1 MKVSLITVSYNS
13 ARTIRDTLVS
23 VQKQT
28 YKDIEYIVVD
38 GHSADGTVEIV
49 KQFLDSAKDASQDSA
64 KDVSQDASQDSAKD
78 AMQDSSKDVSQDA
91 MQDSAKDVSQDAMQG
106 RSEDAMQDSAKGVV
120 TKFLCEKDKGIYD
133 AMNKGLALA
142 TGDIIGVL
150 NSDDFYCSNDVI
162 ENVVRAFQEN
172 ETDCLYGDL
181 NYVDPIDTSKIVRKW
196 RSGAYLRENFLKG
209 WMPPHPTFFV
219 KKSCYDS
226 FGTFDTQ
233 FKSAAD
239 YELMLR
245 FLFKEWCSAQHLPK
259 VMIHM
264 RAGGV
269 SNVSLK
275 NRIRA
280 NREDRLAWKI
290 NGLKPKW
297 FTLLRKPLSK
307 LTQYF

>member
-1 MKVSLITVSYNS
+1 MEGTSKPMKVSLITVSYNS
-13 ARTIRDTLVS
+13 ARTIADTLKS
-23 VQKQT
+23 VQSQT

-38 GHSADGTVEIV
+38 GNSSDGTVEIV
-49 KQFLDSAKDASQDSA
+49 KQFLDD
-64 KDVSQDASQDSAKD
+64 
-78 AMQDSSKDVSQDA
+78 
-91 MQDSAKDVSQDAMQG
+91 SQDAMQG
-106 RSEDAMQDSAKGVV
+106 RSEGASQKLV
-120 TKFLCEKDKGIYD
+120 TKFLCERDKGIYD

-162 ENVVRAFQEN
+162 EEVVRAFQQN
-172 ETDCLYGDL
+172 NMDCLYGDL

-196 RSGAYLRENFLKG
+196 RSGVYRKENFLKG

-219 KKSCYDS
+219 RKTCYDK
-226 FGTFDTQ
+226 FGKFDTQ

-245 FLFKEWCSAQHLPK
+245 FLFKESCSAAHLPK

-307 LTQYF
+307 LIQYF

>member
-1 MKVSLITVSYNS
+1 LEEISDYMKVSIITVSYNS
-13 ARTIRDTLVS
+13 AKTISDTISS
-23 VQKQT
+23 VQKQS
-28 YKDIEYIVVD
+28 YKNIEYIVVD
-38 GHSADGTVEIV
+38 GKSTDGTTEIV
-49 KQFLDSAKDASQDSA
+49 TEFVDAT
-64 KDVSQDASQDSAKD
+64 
-78 AMQDSSKDVSQDA
+78 
-91 MQDSAKDVSQDAMQG
+91 QG
-106 RSEDAMQDSAKGVV
+106 RSEGASEEVV
-120 TKFLCEKDKGIYD
+120 TKFLCERDNGIYD

-150 NSDDFYCSNDVI
+150 NSDDFYCADDVI
-162 ENVVRAFQEN
+162 EQVVLAFQKN
-172 ETDCLYGDL
+172 NVDCLYGDL
-181 NYVDPIDTSKIVRKW
+181 NYVDSVDTSKIIRKW
-196 RSGAYLRENFLKG
+196 RSGVYNRENFLKG

-219 KKSCYDS
+219 KKSCYER
-226 FGTFDTQ
+226 FGTFNTQ

-245 FLFKEWCSAQHLPK
+245 FLFKESCSAQHLPL

-280 NREDRLAWKI
+280 NREDNLAWKI

-307 LTQYF
+307 LIQYL

>member
-13 ARTIRDTLVS
+13 AKTIADTLKS
-23 VQKQT
+23 VQSQT
-28 YKDIEYIVVD
+28 YNNIEYIVVD
-38 GHSADGTVEIV
+38 GKSTDGTVEIV
-49 KQFLDSAKDASQDSA
+49 KQFLDST
-64 KDVSQDASQDSAKD
+64 KDVSQDASQDLEKD
-78 AMQDSSKDVSQDA
+78 ASQ
-91 MQDSAKDVSQDAMQG
+91 
-106 RSEDAMQDSAKGVV
+106 GVV
-120 TKFLCEKDKGIYD
+120 TTFLCERDKGIYD

-162 ENVVRAFQEN
+162 ELVVRAFQEN

-181 NYVDPIDTSKIVRKW
+181 NYVDPNDTNKIVRKW
-196 RSGAYLRENFLKG
+196 RSGGYLRKKFLKG

-219 KKSCYDS
+219 KKSCYEK
-226 FGTFDTQ
+226 FGLFDTR

-245 FLFKEWCSAQHLPK
+245 FLFKESCSAQYMPK
-259 VMIHM
+259 VMSHM

-275 NRIRA
+275 KRRRA
-280 NREDRLAWKI
+280 NQEDRLAWKI

-307 LTQYF
+307 LIQYL

>member
-1 MKVSLITVSYNS
+1 MKVSIITVSYNS
-13 ARTIRDTLVS
+13 ARTIADTIVS

-28 YKDIEYIVVD
+28 YKNIEYIVVD
-38 GHSADGTVEIV
+38 GLSSDGTIEIV
-49 KQFLDSAKDASQDSA
+49 KQFLYAEQG
-64 KDVSQDASQDSAKD
+64 
-78 AMQDSSKDVSQDA
+78 
-91 MQDSAKDVSQDAMQG
+91 AMQG
-106 RSEDAMQDSAKGVV
+106 RSEGASQDLPEDLSKNLFNVASQGVV
-120 TKFLCEKDKGIYD
+120 KKFLCERDKGIYD
-133 AMNKGLALA
+133 AMNKGIALA

-150 NSDDFYCSNDVI
+150 NSDDFYCSDDVI
-162 ENVVRAFQEN
+162 EQVVRAFQEN
-172 ETDCLYGDL
+172 KTDCLYGDL

-196 RSGAYLRENFLKG
+196 RSGAYQRANFLKG

-219 KKSCYDS
+219 KKSCYEKL
-226 FGTFDTQ
+226 GLFDTQ

-245 FLFKEWCSAQHLPK
+245 FLFKQRCSAVYLPK
-259 VMIHM
+259 IMIHM

-280 NREDRLAWKI
+280 NQEDRLAWKI

-307 LTQYF
+307 LIQYF

>member
-13 ARTIRDTLVS
+13 AKTIVDTLES
-23 VQKQT
+23 VKAQT
-28 YKDIEYIVVD
+28 YGNIEYIIID
-38 GHSADGTVEIV
+38 GNSSDGTVDIV
-49 KQFLDSAKDASQDSA
+49 RQFVIAKQGT
-64 KDVSQDASQDSAKD
+64 
-78 AMQDSSKDVSQDA
+78 
-91 MQDSAKDVSQDAMQG
+91 MQG
-106 RSEDAMQDSAKGVV
+106 RSEGASQDLPEDLSKNLINVASQGVV
-120 TKFLCEKDKGIYD
+120 TTFLCEPDNGIYD

-162 ENVVRAFQEN
+162 EQVVYAFEEN
-172 ETDCLYGDL
+172 KTDCLYGDL
-181 NYVDPIDTSKIVRKW
+181 NYVDPIDTTKIVRKW
-196 RSGAYLRENFLKG
+196 RSGSFRKENFLKG

-219 KKSCYDS
+219 RKTCYEK
-226 FGTFDTQ
+226 FGKFDTR

-245 FLFKEWCSAQHLPK
+245 FLFKESCSALHLPK

-264 RAGGV
+264 RAGGI

-307 LTQYF
+307 LLQYF

>member
-38 GHSADGTVEIV
+38 GNSSDGTIEIV
-49 KQFLDSAKDASQDSA
+49 KQFVDAMQG
-64 KDVSQDASQDSAKD
+64 SAKD
-78 AMQDSSKDVSQDA
+78 AMQGRSEGV
-91 MQDSAKDVSQDAMQG
+91 MQGSAKDAMQG
-106 RSEDAMQDSAKGVV
+106 RSEDAMQGRSEGASQDLPKDLSKNLFNVASQGVV

-245 FLFKEWCSAQHLPK
+245 FLFKESCSAQHLPK
-259 VMIHM
+259 VMIHI

-269 SNVSLK
+269 RNVSLK

>member
-13 ARTIRDTLVS
+13 ANTIADTLKS
-23 VQKQT
+23 VQSQT
-28 YKDIEYIVVD
+28 YQDIEYIVVD
-38 GHSADGTVEIV
+38 GNSSDGTIEIV
-49 KQFLDSAKDASQDSA
+49 KQFLDASQ
-64 KDVSQDASQDSAKD
+64 
-78 AMQDSSKDVSQDA
+78 
-91 MQDSAKDVSQDAMQG
+91 
-106 RSEDAMQDSAKGVV
+106 GVV
-120 TKFLCEKDKGIYD
+120 TTFLCERDKGIYD
-133 AMNKGLALA
+133 AMNKGLAMA

-162 ENVVRAFQEN
+162 EEVVRAFQQN
-172 ETDCLYGDL
+172 KTDCLYGDL
-181 NYVDPIDTSKIVRKW
+181 NYVDPIDTYKIVRKW
-196 RSGAYLRENFLKG
+196 RSGSFRKENFLKG

-219 KKSCYDS
+219 RKTCYDR
-226 FGTFDTQ
+226 FGKFDTQ

-245 FLFKEWCSAQHLPK
+245 FLFKESCSAVHLPK

-307 LTQYF
+307 LIQYF

>member
-38 GHSADGTVEIV
+38 GNSTDGTVEIV
-49 KQFLDSAKDASQDSA
+49 KQFVVAKQGTMQGRSEGAMQGSAK
-64 KDVSQDASQDSAKD
+64 
-78 AMQDSSKDVSQDA
+78 
-91 MQDSAKDVSQDAMQG
+91 DAMQG
-106 RSEDAMQDSAKGVV
+106 RSEGASQDLPEDLSKNLFNVDSQGVV
-120 TKFLCEKDKGIYD
+120 TTFLCERDKGIYD
-133 AMNKGLALA
+133 AMNKGLAMA

-162 ENVVRAFQEN
+162 EEVVRAFEEN
-172 ETDCLYGDL
+172 KTDCLYGDL
-181 NYVDPIDTSKIVRKW
+181 NYVDPIDVNKIVRKW
-196 RSGAYLRENFLKG
+196 RSGAYRKENFLKG

-219 KKSCYDS
+219 KKSCYER

-245 FLFKEWCSAQHLPK
+245 FLFKESCSAQYLPK

-280 NREDRLAWKI
+280 NREDRMAWRI
-290 NGLKPKW
+290 NGVKPKW

-307 LTQYF
+307 LIQYF

>member
-13 ARTIRDTLVS
+13 ARTIADTLKS
-23 VQKQT
+23 VQSQT

-38 GHSADGTVEIV
+38 GNSSDGTIEIV
-49 KQFLDSAKDASQDSA
+49 KQFLDSA
-64 KDVSQDASQDSAKD
+64 KDVSQDASQDSG
-78 AMQDSSKDVSQDA
+78 KDVSQDA
-91 MQDSAKDVSQDAMQG
+91 SKDASQ
-106 RSEDAMQDSAKGVV
+106 GVV
-120 TKFLCEKDKGIYD
+120 TKFLCERDKGIYD
-133 AMNKGLALA
+133 AMNKGLAMA
-142 TGDIIGVL
+142 TGEVIGVL

-162 ENVVRAFQEN
+162 EEVVRAFQQN
-172 ETDCLYGDL
+172 NTDCLYGDL

-196 RSGAYLRENFLKG
+196 RSGSFRKQNFLKG

-219 KKSCYDS
+219 RKSCYDK
-226 FGTFDTQ
+226 FGKFDTQ

-245 FLFKEWCSAQHLPK
+245 FLFKESCSAVHLPK

-307 LTQYF
+307 LIQYF

>member
-13 ARTIRDTLVS
+13 AKTIADTLKS
-23 VQKQT
+23 VQSQT

-38 GHSADGTVEIV
+38 GNSRDGTIEIV
-49 KQFLDSAKDASQDSA
+49 KQFLDSA
-64 KDVSQDASQDSAKD
+64 KDVSQDASQDSEKD
-78 AMQDSSKDVSQDA
+78 ISQDT
-91 MQDSAKDVSQDAMQG
+91 
-106 RSEDAMQDSAKGVV
+106 GVV
-120 TKFLCEKDKGIYD
+120 KKFLCERDKGIYD
-133 AMNKGLALA
+133 AMNKGLAMA
-142 TGDIIGVL
+142 TGEVIGVL

-162 ENVVRAFQEN
+162 EEVVRAFQQN
-172 ETDCLYGDL
+172 NTDCLYGDL

-196 RSGAYLRENFLKG
+196 RSGSFRKQNFLKG

-219 KKSCYDS
+219 RKSCYDK
-226 FGTFDTQ
+226 FGKFDTQ

-245 FLFKEWCSAQHLPK
+245 FLFKESCSAVHLPK

-307 LTQYF
+307 LIQYF

>member
-1 MKVSLITVSYNS
+1 MRVSLITVSYNS
-13 ARTIRDTLVS
+13 AKTIADTLKS
-23 VQKQT
+23 VQSQT
-28 YKDIEYIVVD
+28 YRDIEYIVVD
-38 GHSADGTVEIV
+38 GNSSDGTVEIV
-49 KQFLDSAKDASQDSA
+49 KQFMYSSKG
-64 KDVSQDASQDSAKD
+64 VSQDALT
-78 AMQDSSKDVSQDA
+78 
-91 MQDSAKDVSQDAMQG
+91 
-106 RSEDAMQDSAKGVV
+106 GVV
-120 TKFLCEKDKGIYD
+120 TKFLCERDKGIYD

-162 ENVVRAFQEN
+162 EQVVRAFQEH

-196 RSGAYLRENFLKG
+196 RSGAYQRANFLKG

-219 KKSCYDS
+219 KKSCYGK
-226 FGTFDTQ
+226 FGLFDTQ

-245 FLFKEWCSAQHLPK
+245 LLFKERCSAVYLPK
-259 VMIHM
+259 IMIHM
-264 RAGGV
+264 RSGGV

-280 NREDRLAWKI
+280 NQEDRLAWKI

-307 LTQYF
+307 LIQYF

>member
-38 GHSADGTVEIV
+38 GNSSDGTIEIV
-49 KQFLDSAKDASQDSA
+49 KQFLDSAKDA
-64 KDVSQDASQDSAKD
+64 
-78 AMQDSSKDVSQDA
+78 
-91 MQDSAKDVSQDAMQG
+91 MQG
-106 RSEDAMQDSAKGVV
+106 SAKGVV

-245 FLFKEWCSAQHLPK
+245 FLFKESCSAQHLPK

>member
-13 ARTIRDTLVS
+13 ARTIADTIAS
-23 VQKQT
+23 VKMQT
-28 YKDIEYIVVD
+28 YKNIEYIVVD
-38 GHSADGTVEIV
+38 GNSTDGTIEIV
-49 KQFLDSAKDASQDSA
+49 KQYLDSSKDVSQDALQDSA
-64 KDVSQDASQDSAKD
+64 KDVSQDAL
-78 AMQDSSKDVSQDA
+78 QDSSKDVSQDA
-91 MQDSAKDVSQDAMQG
+91 MQDSSKDVSQYASQDSSKDA
-106 RSEDAMQDSAKGVV
+106 SQDSAKGVV
-120 TKFLCEKDKGIYD
+120 TKFLCERDKGIYD

-162 ENVVRAFQEN
+162 ENVVRAFEEN

-181 NYVDPIDTSKIVRKW
+181 NYVDPIDTSKIIRKW
-196 RSGAYLRENFLKG
+196 RSGSYSKENFLKG

-219 KKSCYDS
+219 KKSCYEN
-226 FGTFDTQ
+226 FGTFETQ

-245 FLFKEWCSAQHLPK
+245 FLFKESCSAQHLPK

-275 NRIRA
+275 NRLRA
-280 NREDRLAWKI
+280 NREDCLAWKI

-307 LTQYF
+307 LKQYF

>member
-1 MKVSLITVSYNS
+1 
-13 ARTIRDTLVS
+13 
-23 VQKQT
+23 
-28 YKDIEYIVVD
+28 
-38 GHSADGTVEIV
+38 
-49 KQFLDSAKDASQDSA
+49 
-64 KDVSQDASQDSAKD
+64 
-78 AMQDSSKDVSQDA
+78 
-91 MQDSAKDVSQDAMQG
+91 
-106 RSEDAMQDSAKGVV
+106 
-120 TKFLCEKDKGIYD
+120 
-133 AMNKGLALA
+133 
-142 TGDIIGVL
+142 
-150 NSDDFYCSNDVI
+150 VI
-162 ENVVRAFQEN
+162 EQVVLAFQKN
-172 ETDCLYGDL
+172 NTDCLYGDL
-181 NYVDPIDTSKIVRKW
+181 NYVDPLDTGKIVRKW
-196 RSGAYLRENFLKG
+196 RSGAYKRTNFLKG

-219 KKSCYDS
+219 KKSCYERY
-226 FGTFDTQ
+226 GNFDTQ

-245 FLFKEWCSAQHLPK
+245 FLFKESCSAVHVPK

-307 LTQYF
+307 LIQYF

>member
-13 ARTIRDTLVS
+13 AKTIADTLKS
-23 VQKQT
+23 VQSQT

-38 GHSADGTVEIV
+38 GNSTDGTIEIV
-49 KQFLDSAKDASQDSA
+49 RQFLDST
-64 KDVSQDASQDSAKD
+64 KDVSQDASQ
-78 AMQDSSKDVSQDA
+78 
-91 MQDSAKDVSQDAMQG
+91 
-106 RSEDAMQDSAKGVV
+106 GVV
-120 TKFLCEKDKGIYD
+120 TTFLCERDKGIYD

-150 NSDDFYCSNDVI
+150 NSDDFYCSNHVI
-162 ENVVRAFQEN
+162 EEVVRTFQQTK
-172 ETDCLYGDL
+172 TDCLYGDL
-181 NYVDPIDTSKIVRKW
+181 NYVDPTDTSKIVRKW
-196 RSGAYLRENFLKG
+196 RNGVFEKENFLKG

-219 KKSCYDS
+219 RKSCYDK
-226 FGTFDTQ
+226 FGKFDTR

-245 FLFKEWCSAQHLPK
+245 FLFKESCSAVHLPK

-280 NREDRLAWKI
+280 NQEDCLAWKI

-307 LTQYF
+307 IMQYFYS

>member
-13 ARTIRDTLVS
+13 AKTIADTIKS
-23 VQKQT
+23 VQSQT

-38 GHSADGTVEIV
+38 GNSSDGTIEIV
-49 KQFLDSAKDASQDSA
+49 KQFLDSAKD
-64 KDVSQDASQDSAKD
+64 VSQDASQ
-78 AMQDSSKDVSQDA
+78 
-91 MQDSAKDVSQDAMQG
+91 
-106 RSEDAMQDSAKGVV
+106 GVV
-120 TKFLCEKDKGIYD
+120 TKFLCERDKGIYD
-133 AMNKGLALA
+133 AMNKGLSLA

-150 NSDDFYCSNDVI
+150 NSDDFYCSNDVV
-162 ENVVRAFQEN
+162 EKVVRAFQQN
-172 ETDCLYGDL
+172 NTDCLYGDL
-181 NYVDPIDTSKIVRKW
+181 NYVDPNNTSRIVRKW
-196 RSGAYLRENFLKG
+196 RSGDYRKENFLKG

-219 KKSCYDS
+219 RKTCYDK
-226 FGTFDTQ
+226 FGKFDTR

-245 FLFKEWCSAQHLPK
+245 FLFKESCSAIHLPM

-307 LTQYF
+307 LIQYF

>member
-13 ARTIRDTLVS
+13 AKTIADTLKS
-23 VQKQT
+23 VQSQT

-38 GHSADGTVEIV
+38 GNSSDGTIEIV
-49 KQFLDSAKDASQDSA
+49 KQFVIAKQGT
-64 KDVSQDASQDSAKD
+64 
-78 AMQDSSKDVSQDA
+78 
-91 MQDSAKDVSQDAMQG
+91 MQG
-106 RSEDAMQDSAKGVV
+106 RSEGASQDLPEDLSKNLINVASQGVV
-120 TKFLCEKDKGIYD
+120 TTFLCERDKGIYD

-142 TGDIIGVL
+142 TGEIIGVL

-162 ENVVRAFQEN
+162 EEVVRAFQQN
-172 ETDCLYGDL
+172 NTDCLYGDL

-196 RSGAYLRENFLKG
+196 RSGSFRKENFLKG

-219 KKSCYDS
+219 RKTCYDQ
-226 FGTFDTQ
+226 FGKFDTQ

-245 FLFKEWCSAQHLPK
+245 FLYKESCSAFYLPK

-280 NREDRLAWKI
+280 NKEDRLAWKI

-307 LTQYF
+307 LIQYL

>member
-1 MKVSLITVSYNS
+1 MKVSLITVSFNS
-13 ARTIRDTLVS
+13 AKTIADTLKS
-23 VQKQT
+23 VQSQT

-38 GHSADGTVEIV
+38 GNSSDGTIEIV
-49 KQFLDSAKDASQDSA
+49 KQFLDSAKD
-64 KDVSQDASQDSAKD
+64 VSQDASQGSK
-78 AMQDSSKDVSQDA
+78 KDVAQDA
-91 MQDSAKDVSQDAMQG
+91 SKGAS
-106 RSEDAMQDSAKGVV
+106 KGVV
-120 TKFLCEKDKGIYD
+120 TKFLCERDKGIYD
-133 AMNKGLALA
+133 AMNKGLAMA
-142 TGDIIGVL
+142 TGEIIGVL

-162 ENVVRAFQEN
+162 EEVVRAFQQN
-172 ETDCLYGDL
+172 NSDCLYGDL
-181 NYVDPIDTSKIVRKW
+181 NYVDPLDTSKIVRKW
-196 RSGAYLRENFLKG
+196 RSGSFRKENFLKG

-219 KKSCYDS
+219 RKTCYDK

-245 FLFKEWCSAQHLPK
+245 FLFKESCSAQHLPK

-307 LTQYF
+307 LIQYF

>member
-13 ARTIRDTLVS
+13 AKTIVDTIQS
-23 VQKQT
+23 VLNQT
-28 YKDIEYIVVD
+28 YKNIEYIVVD
-38 GHSADGTVEIV
+38 GNSSDGTVEIV
-49 KQFLDSAKDASQDSA
+49 KQFLDSTKDALQDDKQGST
-64 KDVSQDASQDSAKD
+64 KGASQ
-78 AMQDSSKDVSQDA
+78 
-91 MQDSAKDVSQDAMQG
+91 
-106 RSEDAMQDSAKGVV
+106 GVV
-120 TKFLCEKDKGIYD
+120 TKFLCERDKGIYD
-133 AMNKGLALA
+133 AMNKGLTLA

-150 NSDDFYCSNDVI
+150 NSDDFYCSNTVI
-162 ENVVRAFQEN
+162 EQVVAAFQKE
-172 ETDCLYGDL
+172 DAQCLYGDL
-181 NYVDPIDTSKIVRKW
+181 NYVDPTDTYKIVRKW
-196 RSGAYLRENFLKG
+196 RSGDFKRENFLKG

-219 KKSCYDS
+219 RKSCYEK
-226 FGTFDTQ
+226 FGTFNTQ

-245 FLFKEWCSAQHLPK
+245 FLYKESCSAIHLPV

-264 RAGGV
+264 RAGGI

-307 LTQYF
+307 LIQYL

>member
-1 MKVSLITVSYNS
+1 MRVSLITVSYNS
-13 ARTIRDTLVS
+13 AKTIADTLKS
-23 VQKQT
+23 VQSQT

-38 GHSADGTVEIV
+38 GKSSDGTIEIV
-49 KQFLDSAKDASQDSA
+49 KQFVIAKQGT
-64 KDVSQDASQDSAKD
+64 
-78 AMQDSSKDVSQDA
+78 
-91 MQDSAKDVSQDAMQG
+91 MQG
-106 RSEDAMQDSAKGVV
+106 RSEGASQDLPEDLSKNLINVASQGVV
-120 TKFLCEKDKGIYD
+120 TKFLCERDKGIYD
-133 AMNKGLALA
+133 AMNKGLAMA
-142 TGDIIGVL
+142 TGEVIGVL

-162 ENVVRAFQEN
+162 EEVVRVFEQN
-172 ETDCLYGDL
+172 NTDCVYGDL
-181 NYVDPIDTSKIVRKW
+181 NYVDPSDTSKIVRKW
-196 RSGAYLRENFLKG
+196 RSGSFRKENFLKG

-219 KKSCYDS
+219 RKTCYDK

-245 FLFKEWCSAQHLPK
+245 LLFKESCSAVHLPK

-307 LTQYF
+307 LIQYF

>member
-1 MKVSLITVSYNS
+1 MRVSLITVSYNS
-13 ARTIRDTLVS
+13 AKTIADTLKS
-23 VQKQT
+23 VQSQT

-38 GHSADGTVEIV
+38 GNSSDGTIEIV
-49 KQFLDSAKDASQDSA
+49 KQFLDSS
-64 KDVSQDASQDSAKD
+64 KD
-78 AMQDSSKDVSQDA
+78 AM
-91 MQDSAKDVSQDAMQG
+91 
-106 RSEDAMQDSAKGVV
+106 EDSAKGVV
-120 TKFLCEKDKGIYD
+120 KKFLCERDKGIYD

-162 ENVVRAFQEN
+162 EQVVGAFQEN

-219 KKSCYDS
+219 RKTCYDK

-245 FLFKEWCSAQHLPK
+245 FLFKESCSAQHLPK

-307 LTQYF
+307 LIQYF

>member
-13 ARTIRDTLVS
+13 ARTIVDTLVS

-38 GHSADGTVEIV
+38 GNSTDGTVEIV
-49 KQFLDSAKDASQDSA
+49 KQFLNAEQG
-64 KDVSQDASQDSAKD
+64 
-78 AMQDSSKDVSQDA
+78 
-91 MQDSAKDVSQDAMQG
+91 AMQG
-106 RSEDAMQDSAKGVV
+106 RSEGASPDLPKDLPQNLFKDASQGVV

-133 AMNKGLALA
+133 AMNKGLAMA

-181 NYVDPIDTSKIVRKW
+181 NYVDPVDTSNIVRKW
-196 RSGAYLRENFLKG
+196 RSGAYDRKNFLKG

-219 KKSCYDS
+219 KKSCYER

-245 FLFKEWCSAQHLPK
+245 FLFKESCSAQYLPK

-280 NREDRLAWKI
+280 NREDRMAWKI
-290 NGLKPKW
+290 NGVKPKW

-307 LTQYF
+307 LIQYF

>member
-1 MKVSLITVSYNS
+1 MKVSIITVSYNS
-13 ARTIRDTLVS
+13 AKTIGDTISS
-23 VQKQT
+23 VQKQS
-28 YKDIEYIVVD
+28 YKNIEYIVVD
-38 GHSADGTVEIV
+38 GNSTDGTVEIV
-49 KQFLDSAKDASQDSA
+49 KQYLDSSKDALQDSA
-64 KDVSQDASQDSAKD
+64 KDVSQDASQDAS
-78 AMQDSSKDVSQDA
+78 
-91 MQDSAKDVSQDAMQG
+91 QDSAKDAS
-106 RSEDAMQDSAKGVV
+106 QDSAKGVV
-120 TKFLCEKDKGIYD
+120 TKFLCERDKGIYD

-162 ENVVRAFQEN
+162 ENVVRAFEEN

-181 NYVDPIDTSKIVRKW
+181 NYVDPIDTSKIFRKW
-196 RSGAYLRENFLKG
+196 RSGSYSKENFLKG

-219 KKSCYDS
+219 KKSCYEN
-226 FGTFDTQ
+226 FGTFETQ

-245 FLFKEWCSAQHLPK
+245 FLFKESCSAQHLPK

-269 SNVSLK
+269 SNVSFK
-275 NRIRA
+275 NRLRA

-307 LTQYF
+307 LKQYF

>member
-13 ARTIRDTLVS
+13 ASTIADTLKS
-23 VQKQT
+23 VQFQT
-28 YKDIEYIVVD
+28 YQDIEYIVVD
-38 GHSADGTVEIV
+38 GNSSDGTIEIV
-49 KQFLDSAKDASQDSA
+49 KQFLDASQ
-64 KDVSQDASQDSAKD
+64 
-78 AMQDSSKDVSQDA
+78 
-91 MQDSAKDVSQDAMQG
+91 G
-106 RSEDAMQDSAKGVV
+106 LV
-120 TKFLCEKDKGIYD
+120 TKFLCERDKGIYD
-133 AMNKGLALA
+133 AMNKGLAMA
-142 TGDIIGVL
+142 TGEIIGVL

-162 ENVVRAFQEN
+162 EEVVRAFQQN
-172 ETDCLYGDL
+172 NTDCLYGDL

-196 RSGAYLRENFLKG
+196 RSGSFRKQNFLKG

-219 KKSCYDS
+219 RKSCYDK
-226 FGTFDTQ
+226 FGKFDTK

-245 FLFKEWCSAQHLPK
+245 FLFKESCSAVHLPK

-307 LTQYF
+307 LIQYF

>member
-1 MKVSLITVSYNS
+1 MKVSIITVSYNS
-13 ARTIRDTLVS
+13 AKTIGDTISSLR
-23 VQKQT
+23 KQS
-28 YKDIEYIVVD
+28 YKNIEYIVVD
-38 GHSADGTVEIV
+38 GNSTDGTVEIV
-49 KQFLDSAKDASQDSA
+49 TQFL
-64 KDVSQDASQDSAKD
+64 
-78 AMQDSSKDVSQDA
+78 DSSKDVSQDA
-91 MQDSAKDVSQDAMQG
+91 KQ
-106 RSEDAMQDSAKGVV
+106 GVV
-120 TKFLCEKDKGIYD
+120 TTFLCEKDQGIYY

-150 NSDDFYCSNDVI
+150 NSDDFYCTEDVI
-162 ENVVRAFQEN
+162 EKVVLAFQKNNTE
-172 ETDCLYGDL
+172 CLYGDL
-181 NYVDPIDTSKIVRKW
+181 NYVDPLDTNKIVRKW
-196 RSGAYLRENFLKG
+196 RSGNYRRENFLKG

-219 KKSCYDS
+219 KKSCYEK
-226 FGTFDTQ
+226 FGTFDTH

-245 FLFKEWCSAQHLPK
+245 FLFKESCSAQYLPA
-259 VMIHM
+259 VLIHM

-269 SNVSLK
+269 SNVGLK

-307 LTQYF
+307 LIQYL

>member
-13 ARTIRDTLVS
+13 ARTIADTLKS
-23 VQKQT
+23 VQSQT

-38 GHSADGTVEIV
+38 GNSSDGTIEIV
-49 KQFLDSAKDASQDSA
+49 KQFLDSA
-64 KDVSQDASQDSAKD
+64 KDVSQDASQDSEKD
-78 AMQDSSKDVSQDA
+78 VAQDASQDSEKDISQDT
-91 MQDSAKDVSQDAMQG
+91 
-106 RSEDAMQDSAKGVV
+106 GVV
-120 TKFLCEKDKGIYD
+120 KKFLCERDKGIYD
-133 AMNKGLALA
+133 AMNKGLAMA
-142 TGDIIGVL
+142 TGEVIGVL

-162 ENVVRAFQEN
+162 EEVVRAFQQN
-172 ETDCLYGDL
+172 NTDCLYGDL

-196 RSGAYLRENFLKG
+196 RSGSFRKQNFLKG

-219 KKSCYDS
+219 RKSCYDK
-226 FGTFDTQ
+226 FGKFDTQ

-245 FLFKEWCSAQHLPK
+245 FLFKESCSAVHLPK

-290 NGLKPKW
+290 NDLKPKW

-307 LTQYF
+307 LIQYF

>member
-13 ARTIRDTLVS
+13 ARTIADTLKS
-23 VQKQT
+23 VQSQT

-38 GHSADGTVEIV
+38 GNSSDGTIEIV
-49 KQFLDSAKDASQDSA
+49 KQFLDSAKD
-64 KDVSQDASQDSAKD
+64 VSQDALQDSEKDISQDT
-78 AMQDSSKDVSQDA
+78 
-91 MQDSAKDVSQDAMQG
+91 
-106 RSEDAMQDSAKGVV
+106 GVV
-120 TKFLCEKDKGIYD
+120 KKFLCERDKGIYD
-133 AMNKGLALA
+133 AMNKGLAMA
-142 TGDIIGVL
+142 TGEVIGVL

-162 ENVVRAFQEN
+162 EEVVRAFQQN
-172 ETDCLYGDL
+172 NTDCLYGDL

-196 RSGAYLRENFLKG
+196 RSGSFRKQNFLKG

-219 KKSCYDS
+219 RKSCYDK
-226 FGTFDTQ
+226 FGKFDTQ

-245 FLFKEWCSAQHLPK
+245 FLFKESCSAVHLPK

-307 LTQYF
+307 LIQYF

>member
-13 ARTIRDTLVS
+13 AKTIVDTIHS
-23 VQKQT
+23 VQNQT
-28 YKDIEYIVVD
+28 YKNIEYIVVD
-38 GHSADGTVEIV
+38 GMSSDGTVEIV
-49 KQFLDSAKDASQDSA
+49 KQFLDSAKD
-64 KDVSQDASQDSAKD
+64 VSQDASQDSEKD
-78 AMQDSSKDVSQDA
+78 ISQDT
-91 MQDSAKDVSQDAMQG
+91 
-106 RSEDAMQDSAKGVV
+106 GVV
-120 TKFLCEKDKGIYD
+120 TKFLCERDKGIYD

-150 NSDDFYCSNDVI
+150 NSDDFYCSNTVI
-162 ENVVRAFQEN
+162 EQVVAAFQKE
-172 ETDCLYGDL
+172 DAQCLYGDL
-181 NYVDPIDTSKIVRKW
+181 NYVDPEDTKKIVRKW
-196 RSGAYLRENFLKG
+196 RSGDFNRENFLKG

-219 KKSCYDS
+219 RKSCYEK
-226 FGTFDTQ
+226 FGTFNTQ

-245 FLFKEWCSAQHLPK
+245 FLYKESCSAIHLPV

-264 RAGGV
+264 RAGGI

-280 NREDRLAWKI
+280 NREDRMAWKI

-307 LTQYF
+307 LIQYL

>member
-13 ARTIRDTLVS
+13 ANTIADTLRS
-23 VQKQT
+23 VQQQT

-38 GHSADGTVEIV
+38 GNSSDGTIEIV
-49 KQFLDSAKDASQDSA
+49 KQFLNAE
-64 KDVSQDASQDSAKD
+64 
-78 AMQDSSKDVSQDA
+78 
-91 MQDSAKDVSQDAMQG
+91 QG
-106 RSEDAMQDSAKGVV
+106 RPEGAAQGVV
-120 TKFLCEKDKGIYD
+120 TTFLCERDQGIYD

-150 NSDDFYCSNDVI
+150 NSDDFYCSDDVI
-162 ENVVRAFQEN
+162 EEVVRAFQVN
-172 ETDCLYGDL
+172 NTDCLYGDL
-181 NYVDPIDTSKIVRKW
+181 NYVDPVDTSKVIRKW
-196 RSGAYLRENFLKG
+196 RSGPFHKENFLKG

-219 KKSCYDS
+219 RKNCYKK
-226 FGTFDTQ
+226 FGTFNTQ

-245 FLFKEWCSAQHLPK
+245 FLYKESCSALHLPK

-275 NRIRA
+275 NRFRA

-307 LTQYF
+307 LIQYF

>member
-1 MKVSLITVSYNS
+1 LEEISDSMKVSIITVSYNS
-13 ARTIRDTLVS
+13 AKTIGDTISS
-23 VQKQT
+23 VRKQS
-28 YKDIEYIVVD
+28 YNNIEYIVVD
-38 GHSADGTVEIV
+38 GNSTDGTIEIV
-49 KQFLDSAKDASQDSA
+49 KQFLY
-64 KDVSQDASQDSAKD
+64 
-78 AMQDSSKDVSQDA
+78 SSKDVSQDA
-91 MQDSAKDVSQDAMQG
+91 L
-106 RSEDAMQDSAKGVV
+106 QDSAKGLVS
-120 TKFLCEKDKGIYD
+120 KFLCEKDKGIYD

-162 ENVVRAFQEN
+162 EQVVRAFQEK

-196 RSGAYLRENFLKG
+196 RSGAYLRKNFLKG

-219 KKSCYDS
+219 KKSCYKN

-245 FLFKEWCSAQHLPK
+245 FLFKESCSAQHLPK

-307 LTQYF
+307 LKQYF

>member
-1 MKVSLITVSYNS
+1 
-13 ARTIRDTLVS
+13 
-23 VQKQT
+23 
-28 YKDIEYIVVD
+28 
-38 GHSADGTVEIV
+38 
-49 KQFLDSAKDASQDSA
+49 
-64 KDVSQDASQDSAKD
+64 
-78 AMQDSSKDVSQDA
+78 
-91 MQDSAKDVSQDAMQG
+91 
-106 RSEDAMQDSAKGVV
+106 
-120 TKFLCEKDKGIYD
+120 
-133 AMNKGLALA
+133 MNKGLALA

-245 FLFKEWCSAQHLPK
+245 FLFKESCSAQHLPK

>member
-13 ARTIRDTLVS
+13 AKTIGDTINS
-23 VQKQT
+23 VKAQS
-28 YKDIEYIVVD
+28 YKNIEYIVVD
-38 GHSADGTVEIV
+38 GNSTDGTVEIV
-49 KQFLDSAKDASQDSA
+49 KQFVDAK
-64 KDVSQDASQDSAKD
+64 
-78 AMQDSSKDVSQDA
+78 
-91 MQDSAKDVSQDAMQG
+91 QDSAKDVSQDAMQD
-106 RSEDAMQDSAKGVV
+106 SEKDVSQDASQGVV
-120 TKFLCEKDKGIYD
+120 TTFLCERDKGIYD

-150 NSDDFYCSNDVI
+150 NSDDFYCSNDVV
-162 ENVVRAFQEN
+162 EEVVRAFQQN
-172 ETDCLYGDL
+172 NTDCLYGDL
-181 NYVDPIDTSKIVRKW
+181 NYVDPIDVTKIVRKW
-196 RSGAYLRENFLKG
+196 RSGAYRKENFLKG

-219 KKSCYDS
+219 RKTCYDQ
-226 FGTFDTQ
+226 FGKFDTQ

-245 FLFKEWCSAQHLPK
+245 FLYKESCSAQYLQL

-280 NREDRLAWKI
+280 NKEDRMAWKI

-307 LTQYF
+307 LIQYF

>member
-1 MKVSLITVSYNS
+1 MKVSIITVSYNS
-13 ARTIRDTLVS
+13 AKTIGDTISS
-23 VQKQT
+23 VRKQS
-28 YKDIEYIVVD
+28 YKNIEYIVVD
-38 GHSADGTVEIV
+38 GNSTDGTIEIV
-49 KQFLDSAKDASQDSA
+49 KQFLDSS
-64 KDVSQDASQDSAKD
+64 KDVTQDAK
-78 AMQDSSKDVSQDA
+78 QDSSKGLVS
-91 MQDSAKDVSQDAMQG
+91 
-106 RSEDAMQDSAKGVV
+106 
-120 TKFLCEKDKGIYD
+120 KFLCEKDKGIYD

-150 NSDDFYCSNDVI
+150 NSDDFYCADDVI
-162 ENVVRAFQEN
+162 EQVVLAFQKN
-172 ETDCLYGDL
+172 NSDCLYGDL
-181 NYVDPIDTSKIVRKW
+181 NYVDAVDTSKIVRKW
-196 RSGAYLRENFLKG
+196 RSGYFFKENFLKG

-219 KKSCYDS
+219 KKSCYEN
-226 FGTFDTQ
+226 FGTFETQ

-245 FLFKEWCSAQHLPK
+245 FLFKESCSAQHLLK

-275 NRIRA
+275 NRLRA

-307 LTQYF
+307 LKQYF

>member
-1 MKVSLITVSYNS
+1 MKVSIITVSYNS
-13 ARTIRDTLVS
+13 AKTIGDTISS
-23 VQKQT
+23 VQKQS
-28 YKDIEYIVVD
+28 YKNIEYIVVD
-38 GHSADGTVEIV
+38 GNSTDGTIEIV
-49 KQFLDSAKDASQDSA
+49 KQYL
-64 KDVSQDASQDSAKD
+64 
-78 AMQDSSKDVSQDA
+78 DSSKDVSQDA
-91 MQDSAKDVSQDAMQG
+91 MQDSAKDVAQDAL
-106 RSEDAMQDSAKGVV
+106 QDSAKGLVS
-120 TKFLCEKDKGIYD
+120 KFLCEKDKGIYD

-162 ENVVRAFQEN
+162 EQVVLAFQN
-172 ETDCLYGDL
+172 NNTDCLYGDL
-181 NYVDPIDTSKIVRKW
+181 NYVDPVDTSKIIRKW
-196 RSGAYLRENFLKG
+196 RSGSYSKENFLKG

-219 KKSCYDS
+219 KKSCYEN
-226 FGTFDTQ
+226 FGTFETQ

-245 FLFKEWCSAQHLPK
+245 FLFKESCSAQHLPK

-275 NRIRA
+275 NRLRA

-290 NGLKPKW
+290 NCLKPKW

-307 LTQYF
+307 LKQYF

>member
-1 MKVSLITVSYNS
+1 MKVSIITVSYNS
-13 ARTIRDTLVS
+13 AKTIGDTISS
-23 VQKQT
+23 VRKQS
-28 YKDIEYIVVD
+28 YNNIEYIVVD
-38 GHSADGTVEIV
+38 GNSTDGTIEIV
-49 KQFLDSAKDASQDSA
+49 KQF
-64 KDVSQDASQDSAKD
+64 
-78 AMQDSSKDVSQDA
+78 MDSSKDVAQDA
-91 MQDSAKDVSQDAMQG
+91 L
-106 RSEDAMQDSAKGVV
+106 QDSAKGAPQGVV
-120 TKFLCEKDKGIYD
+120 TTFLCERDKGIYD

-150 NSDDFYCSNDVI
+150 NSDDFYCADDVI
-162 ENVVRAFQEN
+162 EQVVLAFQKN
-172 ETDCLYGDL
+172 NTDCLYGDL
-181 NYVDPIDTSKIVRKW
+181 NYVDPIDTAKIVRKW
-196 RSGAYLRENFLKG
+196 RSGSYIKENFLKG

-219 KKSCYDS
+219 KKSCYES
-226 FGTFDTQ
+226 FGTFETQ

-245 FLFKEWCSAQHLPK
+245 FLFKESCSAQHLPK

-269 SNVSLK
+269 SNLSLK
-275 NRIRA
+275 NRLRA
-280 NREDRLAWKI
+280 NREDRMAWKM

>member
-1 MKVSLITVSYNS
+1 MKVSIITVSYNS
-13 ARTIRDTLVS
+13 AKTIGDTISS
-23 VQKQT
+23 VQKQS
-28 YKDIEYIVVD
+28 YKNIEYIVVD
-38 GHSADGTVEIV
+38 GNSTDGTIEIV
-49 KQFLDSAKDASQDSA
+49 KQYL
-64 KDVSQDASQDSAKD
+64 
-78 AMQDSSKDVSQDA
+78 DSSKDVSQ
-91 MQDSAKDVSQDAMQG
+91 DVSQDAMQG
-106 RSEDAMQDSAKGVV
+106 RSEGASQDLPEDLSKNLPQDLSIGALQGVV

-162 ENVVRAFQEN
+162 EQVVLAFQN
-172 ETDCLYGDL
+172 NNTDCLYGDL
-181 NYVDPIDTSKIVRKW
+181 NYVDPVDTSKIIRKW
-196 RSGAYLRENFLKG
+196 RSGSYSKENFLKG

-219 KKSCYDS
+219 KKSCYEN
-226 FGTFDTQ
+226 FGTFETQ

-245 FLFKEWCSAQHLPK
+245 FLFKESCSAQHLPK

-275 NRIRA
+275 NRLRA

-290 NGLKPKW
+290 NCLKPKW

-307 LTQYF
+307 LKQYF

>member
-1 MKVSLITVSYNS
+1 LEEISDSMKVSIITVSYNS
-13 ARTIRDTLVS
+13 AKTIGDTISS

-28 YKDIEYIVVD
+28 YENIEYIVVD
-38 GHSADGTVEIV
+38 GLSTDGTIEIV
-49 KQFLDSAKDASQDSA
+49 KQYLDSSKDVSQDSAKDVAQDALQDSA
-64 KDVSQDASQDSAKD
+64 KDVSQGRSEGASQDLPKDLSKNLFEDASQ
-78 AMQDSSKDVSQDA
+78 
-91 MQDSAKDVSQDAMQG
+91 
-106 RSEDAMQDSAKGVV
+106 GVV
-120 TKFLCEKDKGIYD
+120 TKFLCERDKGIYD

-150 NSDDFYCSNDVI
+150 NSDDFYCANDVI
-162 ENVVRAFQEN
+162 EQVVLAFQN
-172 ETDCLYGDL
+172 NNTDCLYGDL
-181 NYVDPIDTSKIVRKW
+181 NYVDPVDTSKIIRKW
-196 RSGAYLRENFLKG
+196 RSGSYSKENFLKG

-219 KKSCYDS
+219 KKSCYEN
-226 FGTFDTQ
+226 FGTFETQ

-245 FLFKEWCSAQHLPK
+245 FLFKESCSAQHLPK

-275 NRIRA
+275 NRLRA

-307 LTQYF
+307 LKQYF